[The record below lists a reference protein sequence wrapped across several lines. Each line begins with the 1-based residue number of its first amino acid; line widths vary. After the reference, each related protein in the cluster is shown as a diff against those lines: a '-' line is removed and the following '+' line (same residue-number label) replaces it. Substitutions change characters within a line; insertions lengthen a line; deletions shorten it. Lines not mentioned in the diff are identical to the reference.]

1 MTRNQ
6 RGQIEGVGCLVL
18 IGIVILVAFLSGGET
33 DPDKRSVE
41 LRMKELYGVSFE
53 VLGTEQH
60 YGRYDIWYL
69 RSSDGVVCSVVQC
82 RDKVG
87 KKRVWRCYDTYYFD
101 RIYDSDAFQT
111 LDKLSNVSIALTGVL
126 EFGAQDDDL
135 PFYAWSVSVGGN
147 ANNEKKIYALIEEA
161 IASAEMSAA
170 DIYRT
175 EYWRSLPPVFLV
187 RKESSGEELVMTLP
201 DMPQS

>member
-6 RGQIEGVGCLVL
+6 RAQIESVGCLL
-18 IGIVILVAFLSGGET
+18 FIGFFFLLAFISGGKG

-60 YGRYDIWYL
+60 YGKYDAWYL
-69 RSSDGVVCSVVQC
+69 RSSDGVDCRVVQC

-87 KKRVWRCYDTYYFD
+87 RKRVWRSYDTYCFE
-101 RIYDSDAFQT
+101 RVRDSDAFQT
-111 LDKLSNVSIALTGVL
+111 LDKLSNVNIAYTGWL
-126 EFGAQDDDL
+126 EGGAQDDEL
-135 PFYAWSVSVGGN
+135 PFYAWSVSVNGN
-147 ANNEKKIYALIEEA
+147 ANNIKDVYALIEEA

-175 EYWRSLPPVFLV
+175 EYWRSMPPVFLV
-187 RKESSGEELVMTLP
+187 RKESSGEETVMTLP
-201 DMPQS
+201 DMTE